1 MSPPAISVTPL
12 ASTSS
17 LSPDPPLG
25 DPGRL
30 SKTKKTRTRNGC
42 LTCRSRKKRCD
53 EQRPKCDG
61 CSRLALECQ
70 WEDKEKAAVERRQKR
85 ELRKKERAQKQ
96 EPQDDDLHGL
106 EALATA
112 GLISSMSAYSPPPTG
127 EAARMRPQARK
138 MADDAFTAASSSQ
151 VLFEYSPHDR
161 PVPLPPNQPEDNQQS
176 WTGFLGSFA
185 PGPSDVGWTTSFP
198 QLVAP
203 PTPQH
208 NQHTLVPTNTGQHSD
223 TDHTDGVPQLTDLDI
238 TSWLN
243 HGDIPLTFSSL
254 IRSRSPSPARPFDP
268 DLSALFPSFGDF
280 DILNLPPDALSSAT
294 VNSAESLAL
303 VAQSALP
310 PPLPAPTP
318 QATDTSAHS
327 PPSAVST
334 PRRFPTAVTRATSFL
349 ASSDF
354 AFTQAYLL
362 SHYTTSLA
370 QHVSIASSSSS
381 SNPSSPASP
390 PTARTNRNSTST
402 SASANLFLSLIPHAH
417 KNPFL
422 MHSILSW
429 SSANLAA
436 ASTLPSPPSAPAST
450 APGAGGGGSHSAM
463 GTLSDELGT
472 MAEGLFVEVIPELER
487 KRPGAGT
494 EERGRTASRDSAS
507 SPRGNNPRAATD
519 AVEFEPILAG
529 VLMLCQAA
537 ICRGD
542 VEKWRERLRQAA
554 QVINLVGGLAEC
566 RSPLARQ
573 LVRNLLYHDVL
584 SSSSSKHG
592 LLLDYSS
599 LRPPAAEGT
608 TPASS
613 KNSTAGTCRENGEEA
628 TFEAGDDEEVL
639 DTLMG
644 VAEPV
649 FLLIGRIT
657 SLAREKHEATKI
669 SRGMIPEE
677 DLSTFLRRVDDV
689 RAELELEKGR
699 VDAFV
704 LERPDLEPHRYFHE
718 VFRLAALLYLQMV
731 SEIPPRAFPVLLLVR
746 KMLNLFEVI
755 VKEKL
760 PGLCSAHFALYV
772 MHLNSTPLVSPH
784 SELDDRQRSAR
795 VFDHHM
801 EAFAFLNTKRSRAL
815 IDEAWRRSNDG
826 RLFVNPDDI
835 LSEWGWHL
843 NFA

>member
-1 MSPPAISVTPL
+1 MSLPTTHFPPA

-17 LSPDPPLG
+17 LSPDPSTTGQQSTSTTATGKP
-25 DPGRL
+25 
-30 SKTKKTRTRNGC
+30 KKTRTRNGC
-42 LTCRSRKKRCD
+42 LTCRARKKRCD
-53 EQRPKCDG
+53 EQRPQCNG
-61 CSRLALECQ
+61 CSRLALECK
-70 WEDKEKAAVERRQKR
+70 WEDPERAKVERREKR
-85 ELRKKERAQKQ
+85 EQRKREKAMQMNQ
-96 EPQDDDLHGL
+96 EGDEVRRRQGGEDLQGL

-112 GLISSMSAYSPPPTG
+112 GLISSMSSYPPTP
-127 EAARMRPQARK
+127 AA
-138 MADDAFTAASSSQ
+138 TSS
-151 VLFEYSPHDR
+151 VMFEYSPHDR
-161 PVPLPPNQPEDNQQS
+161 PVPLPTPQMNHSQSS

-185 PGPSDVGWTTSFP
+185 PGPSEVGWTTSFP
-198 QLVAP
+198 QLIAP
-203 PTPQH
+203 PTPPLQQPSLLPQTTSNEPEE
-208 NQHTLVPTNTGQHSD
+208 NQQNYTGNP
-223 TDHTDGVPQLTDLDI
+223 PQLSDVDI

-243 HGDIPLTFSSL
+243 HHGDLPLTFSSL
-254 IRSRSPSPARPFDP
+254 VRSRSPSPARPFDP

-280 DILNLPPDALSSAT
+280 DILNLPPDALDQF
-294 VNSAESLAL
+294 SLNQPISTDSQAL
-303 VAQSALP
+303 VTQQSPPAGNQQQLSLP
-310 PPLPAPTP
+310 P
-318 QATDTSAHS
+318 HS
-327 PPSAVST
+327 PTSST
-334 PRRFPTAVTRATSFL
+334 STTKRFPTTVTRAASFL

-381 SNPSSPASP
+381 NPSSPASP
-390 PTARTNRNSTST
+390 RSRSTRNST

-436 ASTLPSPPSAPAST
+436 ASSTSPPGSASGERT
-450 APGAGGGGSHSAM
+450 GGGAGGNHSAM
-463 GTLSDELGT
+463 GSLSDELGAL
-472 MAEGLFVEVIPELER
+472 AEGLLEEVIPKLDR
-487 KRPGAGT
+487 RNRSRNGGGGQ
-494 EERGRTASRDSAS
+494 EERGRTSN
-507 SPRGNNPRAATD
+507 RGETPKEKQKEVEK
-519 AVEFEPILAG
+519 VEFEPVLAG

-554 QVINLVGGLAEC
+554 QLIELVGGLSEC

-599 LRPPAAEGT
+599 LRPPANEGA

-613 KNSTAGTCRENGEEA
+613 KNSTVDAGRENGEDPDEDG
-628 TFEAGDDEEVL
+628 EDEEVL

-644 VAEPV
+644 IAEPV

-657 SLAREKHEATKI
+657 SLAREKHEATKR
-669 SRGMIPEE
+669 SAGMIPEE
-677 DLSTFLRRVDDV
+677 ELSAFLRKVDDV
-689 RAELELEKGR
+689 RGELELEKAR
-699 VDAFV
+699 IDSFVVD
-704 LERPDLEPHRYFHE
+704 RPDLEPHRYFHE
-718 VFRLAALLYLQMV
+718 VFRLCGLLYLQMV
-731 SEIPPRAFPVLLLVR
+731 CEMPPRSLPVLLLVR

-755 VKEKL
+755 VNEKL
-760 PGLCSAHFALYV
+760 PGLCSCHFALYV
-772 MHLNSTPLVSPH
+772 LHLNSTPLTSPH
-784 SELDDRQRSAR
+784 SELNDRQRSAR

-815 IDEAWRRSNDG
+815 VDEAWRRSNDG
-826 RLFVNPDDI
+826 RLFVDPDAI
-835 LSEWGWHL
+835 LEEWKWSL
-843 NFA
+843 NWA

>member
-1 MSPPAISVTPL
+1 MATSVTNHG
-12 ASTSS
+12 ASTSTAS
-17 LSPDPPLG
+17 LSPDPSHAE
-25 DPGRL
+25 DL
-30 SKTKKTRTRNGC
+30 SSTKSKKTRTRNGC

-61 CSRLALECQ
+61 CSRLALDCR
-70 WEDKEKAAVERRQKR
+70 WEDKEKAAVERRHKR
-85 ELRKKERAQKQ
+85 EQRKREKDLQRRQPSEASQTSQGIEGPRRKE
-96 EPQDDDLHGL
+96 EPDDLQGL

-112 GLISSMSAYSPPPTG
+112 GLISSMSEYSPPPLAPNNSG
-127 EAARMRPQARK
+127 
-138 MADDAFTAASSSQ
+138 
-151 VLFEYSPHDR
+151 LFEYSPHDR
-161 PVPLPPNQPEDNQQS
+161 PVPLPNPPLDIMAVDSAQSS

-185 PGPSDVGWTTSFP
+185 PGPTDVGWTTSFP

-203 PTPQH
+203 PTPVLEQNSLVTTSESNRGREQH
-208 NQHTLVPTNTGQHSD
+208 AIG
-223 TDHTDGVPQLTDLDI
+223 PQLLDVDI

-243 HGDIPLTFSSL
+243 HGDLPLTFSSL
-254 IRSRSPSPARPFDP
+254 VRSRSPSPARPFDP
-268 DLSALFPSFGDF
+268 DLSALFPSFGNF
-280 DILNLPPDALSSAT
+280 DVLNLPPDALDH
-294 VNSAESLAL
+294 LAL
-303 VAQSALP
+303 PFETPNMAETSTQIALQAQSIAQP
-310 PPLPAPTP
+310 SQEVTVS
-318 QATDTSAHS
+318 THS
-327 PPSAVST
+327 PASNSST
-334 PRRFPTAVTRATSFL
+334 STTKRFPTAVARAASFL

-370 QHVSIASSSSS
+370 QHVSIASSTS
-381 SNPSSPASP
+381 SNPSSPTSP
-390 PTARTNRNSTST
+390 RPSPRNST

-436 ASTLPSPPSAPAST
+436 ASSASPPNTASN
-450 APGAGGGGSHSAM
+450 GVAGGGGGSNHSAM
-463 GTLSDELGT
+463 GTLSDELGAL
-472 MAEGLFVEVIPELER
+472 AEGLLEEVIPELDRQKNGVGQED
-487 KRPGAGT
+487 G
-494 EERGRTASRDSAS
+494 RGRTMGRES
-507 SPRGNNPRAATD
+507 SPKGKEKEAGD
-519 AVEFEPILAG
+519 KVEFEPVLAG

-554 QVINLVGGLAEC
+554 QVINLVGGLSEC

-599 LRPPAAEGT
+599 LRPSSTEGA
-608 TPASS
+608 TPGSS
-613 KNSTAGTCRENGEEA
+613 KTSNVGTGKENGEEIL
-628 TFEAGDDEEVL
+628 EDPEDEEVL

-644 VAEPV
+644 VAEPI

-657 SLAREKHEATKI
+657 ALAREKHEAKKR
-669 SRGMIPEE
+669 SGGMVPEE
-677 DLSTFLRRVDDV
+677 ELSILLRKVDDV
-689 RAELELEKGR
+689 RGQLELEKAR

-704 LERPDLEPHRYFHE
+704 IERPDLEPHRYFHE

-731 SEIPPRAFPVLLLVR
+731 SEVPPTSFPALLLVR

-755 VKEKL
+755 VNEKL
-760 PGLCSAHFALYV
+760 PGLCSCHFALYV
-772 MHLNSTPLVSPH
+772 MHLNSTPLTSPH
-784 SELDDRQRSAR
+784 SQLNDRQRSTR

-801 EAFAFLNTKRSRAL
+801 EAFTFLNTKRSRAL

-826 RLFVNPDDI
+826 RLFVDPDAI
-835 LSEWGWHL
+835 LEEWKWDL